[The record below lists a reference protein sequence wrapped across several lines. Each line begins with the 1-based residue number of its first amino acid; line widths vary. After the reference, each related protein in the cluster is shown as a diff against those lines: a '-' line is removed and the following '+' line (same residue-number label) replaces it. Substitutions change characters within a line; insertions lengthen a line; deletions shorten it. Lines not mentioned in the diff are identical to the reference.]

1 MAKKEINCN
10 QLGVKDCDFTVT
22 GKTAGKVVR
31 RMVEHLESE
40 HDLDLPDPDVI
51 MAGDL
56 KESVLEEIDKE
67 TGLIVKRLQEKLDI
81 IEAEEPGL
89 KDVQGGEAA
98 PAPKPPRA

>member
-1 MAKKEINCN
+1 MTKKIDCN

-31 RMVEHLESE
+31 RMVEHLETK
-40 HDLDLPDPDVI
+40 HGLDLPDPDVI
-51 MAGDL
+51 MVGDL
-56 KESVLEEIDKE
+56 KESVLDRIDKE
-67 TGLIVKRLQEKLDI
+67 TTLIVKRLQERLNI

-98 PAPKPPRA
+98 PVPKPPRA